1 MFLEFDSSVV
11 KVSWPVY
18 FVLYGV
24 WTIWINH
31 IRCVVASRDIAAGEL
46 LLEDYPAV
54 YGPKDQYLGRY
65 QIQSDRISAEKNISY
80 RIFTVWCQILSIYFR
95 QR

>member
-1 MFLEFDSSVV
+1 MFLEFDSSAV

-24 WTIWINH
+24 WTILINH

-65 QIQSDRISAEKNISY
+65 HDISNYNTTIWYENQYFISY
-80 RIFTVWCQILSIYFR
+80 IYRIVSNPINLF
-95 QR
+95 